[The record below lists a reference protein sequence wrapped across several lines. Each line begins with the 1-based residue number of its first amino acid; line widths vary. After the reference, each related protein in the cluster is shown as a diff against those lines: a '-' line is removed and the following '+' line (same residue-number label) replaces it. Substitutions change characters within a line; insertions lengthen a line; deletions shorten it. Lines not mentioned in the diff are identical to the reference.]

1 MDAKWLERVK
11 ELLIKKMAY
20 GREEARKV
28 DFLPYTVREGKWA
41 PGNDGLAWWTN
52 GFWGAS
58 MWQMYLMC
66 GDEEF
71 KKEAIRCEEMLD
83 GVIWDYEKLHHDV
96 GFMWNLTSG
105 VNYRLTGNEDSRRR
119 WMTAAGVLAG
129 RYNPNGFIRAWN
141 GKRRPGWAI
150 IDCMMNIPM
159 LYRVGACLDD
169 PRFKL
174 IAMNHADTNMKHFI
188 RPDGSS
194 NHIVIFDP
202 QNGEM
207 LENPRG
213 QGYESG
219 SSWSRGQSWALYGF
233 VLSYIHTGEQ
243 RYLDTA
249 KRVAH
254 YFIANVQDDWIPAC
268 DFRAPLEPVV
278 KDNCAGA
285 IAACGLL
292 ELAKIVPENEKR
304 IYQTAAEKLLIA
316 MEEKCA
322 DWSEDTPAIFTMC
335 TGSYHANDHHI
346 QMVYADYFFIEAV
359 NKLLDAKAMLFW

>member
-11 ELLIKKMAY
+11 RQLETKMAY
-20 GREEARKV
+20 GLEKSREI
-28 DFLPYTVREGKWA
+28 DFIPYTVKEGQWA
-41 PGNDGLAWWTN
+41 PGPGDRQWWTN

-58 MWQMYLMC
+58 MWQMYLMT
-66 GDEEF
+66 GKEEY
-71 KKEAIRCEEMLD
+71 KEAAVRCEEMLD
-83 GVIWDYEKLHHDV
+83 PVLLAFESLHHDV

-105 VNYRLTGNEDSRRR
+105 VDYRLTGNPESRRR
-119 WMTAAGVLAG
+119 WLTAASTLAG
-129 RYNPNGFIRAWN
+129 RFNPNGFIRAWN
-141 GKRRPGWAI
+141 GDRVGWAI
-150 IDCMMNIPM
+150 IDCMMNIPL
-159 LYRVGACLDD
+159 LYRASAVTGD
-169 PRFKL
+169 PRFKM
-174 IAMNHADTNMKHFI
+174 IAMEHADTTMEYFI

-202 QNGEM
+202 ATGEM
-207 LENPRG
+207 LDNPGG
-213 QGYESG
+213 QGFESG
-219 SSWSRGQSWALYGF
+219 SSWSRGQAWALYGF
-233 VLSYIHTGEQ
+233 VLSYIHTGEE

-254 YFIANVQDDWIPAC
+254 YFIANVQDDWIPNC

-292 ELAKIVPENEKR
+292 EIARAVPQYEKR
-304 IYQTAAEKLLIA
+304 IYRTAAEKLLVA
-316 MEEKCA
+316 MEKECA
-322 DWSEDTPAIFTMC
+322 DWTENTPAIFTMC

-359 NKLLDAKAMLFW
+359 HKLLDENAMLFW